1 MKMTSVPGPHDGIG
15 VEYYAWSTSPL
26 RRYVDM
32 VNQRQLIAAVRDEKP
47 PFKANDLDLFS
58 IISNFDT
65 KYTAFN
71 DFQTRMNRYWSL
83 RWIEQEK
90 IENIKVTV
98 VKGDLVRLEGLPMM
112 QRVPGLPEYS
122 RGQNL
127 LMNIELVLELRLVEV
142 LDQEDAEDLS
152 EEELVEVEEPQEN
165 PAPQTNSSDSEQPKS
180 NEAS

>member
-1 MKMTSVPGPHDGIG
+1 M
-15 VEYYAWSTSPL
+15 
-26 RRYVDM
+26 
-32 VNQRQLIAAVRDEKP
+32 
-47 PFKANDLDLFS
+47 FS

-127 LMNIELVLELRLVEV
+127 LMKVVGIDYIELVLELRLVEV